1 MVAMARCGHHGKVW
15 EGRGVTIRGGRGF
28 EWVRARMGVRGVSQ
42 RVVDAVGW
50 VKGVC
55 VGVNFRVL
63 PNNRC

>member
-1 MVAMARCGHHGKVW
+1 
-15 EGRGVTIRGGRGF
+15 
-28 EWVRARMGVRGVSQ
+28 MGVRGVSQ

-63 PNNRC
+63 PNNRY